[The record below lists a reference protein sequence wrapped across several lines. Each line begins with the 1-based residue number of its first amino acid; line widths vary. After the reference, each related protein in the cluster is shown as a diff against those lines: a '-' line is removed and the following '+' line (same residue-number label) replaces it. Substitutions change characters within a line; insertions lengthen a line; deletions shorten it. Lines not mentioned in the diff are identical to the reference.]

1 MVGHCSEH
9 PLRRSHNLG
18 IPPAPASCRSSAS
31 ESRFEGT
38 QACSTAVTS
47 IPPYVPRR
55 AVCLRWRGARIRLA
69 YPLHYRA
76 PSAVVWTGCRNAVT
90 AKTQSHPQ
98 RMKSAKAGR
107 VKVGHQQIERWM
119 S

>member
-1 MVGHCSEH
+1 MTEFW
-9 PLRRSHNLG
+9 N
-18 IPPAPASCRSSAS
+18 PARYAVDSGLLSP
-31 ESRFEGT
+31 
-38 QACSTAVTS
+38 AVTS
-47 IPPYVPRR
+47 TPPYVPRR
-55 AVCLRWRGARIRLA
+55 AARPGCAGPALRIRLA
-69 YPLHYRA
+69 YRVHYRA

>member
-47 IPPYVPRR
+47 IPPYVPVARSVCAGAAR
-55 AVCLRWRGARIRLA
+55 ASGSRIPCITAR
-69 YPLHYRA
+69 